1 VIVATAESPAQAARR
16 GTAARA
22 HVPRSSHARL
32 ELDGSR
38 RDPLRIIEAQA
49 AGRVPEL
56 VPLRHGRMAASPWAF
71 FRGAAAVMS
80 ADLAHTPATG
90 LRAQLCG
97 DAHAGNFGGFA
108 APDRRLIFDLN
119 DFDET
124 LAGPWEWDLKRLVAS
139 FAVGGR
145 ERGFDRDRRAEA
157 VRGAVHEYQGAM
169 RDFAR
174 MRTLDV
180 WYARLEVGRAV
191 EHWAPE
197 LSAARRAKLDYELVK
212 AQAKDNLRAFAKLA
226 EVVDGTPRIAADPPL
241 VVPLRDLVPAGERGA
256 VEDQLL
262 ALIGAYRG
270 TLAPDRQQL
279 LDGYRP
285 VDFARKV
292 VGVGSV
298 GTRDWIALLMG
309 QGDDDPLFL
318 QIKESPRS
326 ALEPFA
332 GRSGFANEGQRV
344 VEGQRLMQSASDVLL
359 GWLRDT
365 ATPGTRPRDYYVRQL
380 WNAKETPPIDSMPAR
395 GIVAFARVC
404 GWTLARAHAR
414 SGERSAIA
422 GYLGRGDHFERAL
435 VRFAEA
441 YADRNERD
449 HAALVAAVRS
459 GRIAAEPA

>member
-1 VIVATAESPAQAARR
+1 MIVGGPEAPAQAARR

-32 ELDGSR
+32 ELDDTR

-49 AGRVPEL
+49 ADRLPEL

-71 FRGAAAVMS
+71 FRGAAAVMA

-90 LRAQLCG
+90 LRVQLCG

-108 APDRRLIFDLN
+108 GPDRRMIFDLN

-124 LAGPWEWDLKRLVAS
+124 LPGAWEWDLKRLVAS
-139 FAVGGR
+139 VAVGGR
-145 ERGFDRDRRAEA
+145 ERGLDRNRRTEAIGGA
-157 VRGAVHEYQGAM
+157 VREYQGAM

-180 WYARLEVGRAV
+180 WYAKLDV
-191 EHWAPE
+191 EQDVDRWAPE
-197 LSAARRAKLDYELVK
+197 LSKARRAKLDREIGK
-212 AQAKDNLRAFAKLA
+212 AEAKDNVRAFAKLA
-226 EVVDGTPRIAADPPL
+226 ESVDGSPRIAAAPPL
-241 VVPLRDLVPAGERGA
+241 IVPLRDLLPNGERA
-256 VEDQLL
+256 EAEDRLLKLL
-262 ALIGAYRG
+262 AAYRD
-270 TLAPDRQQL
+270 TLAPDREHL

-318 QIKESPRS
+318 QIKESTRS

-332 GRSGFANEGQRV
+332 GRSDFANEGRRV
-344 VEGQRLMQSASDVLL
+344 VEGQRLMQSASDILL
-359 GWLRDT
+359 GWLRDAT
-365 ATPGTRPRDYYVRQL
+365 TPGERPRDYYVRQL
-380 WNAKETPPIDSMPAR
+380 WNAKGTPPIDSMPAR
-395 GIVAFARVC
+395 GLVDFARVC

-414 SGERSAIA
+414 SGDRSAIA
-422 GYLGRGDHFERAL
+422 GYLGRGDHLERAL

-459 GRIAAEPA
+459 GRIAADPA